1 MMKKLMALLTAALM
15 LAVMLPLTASAETYP
30 TPEGY
35 NDNDYQKLVTFFE
48 IENEDGVKNGVSAF
62 GDDYDPAD
70 PEKWEDGHKSI
81 EWTDV
86 DGELRVV
93 SIDISWSSL
102 YGALDFSGCTALEY
116 LDCEQNNLTELDV
129 SGCTALESLNCGR
142 NNLTELD
149 LTHNSALEY
158 LDCYYNNF
166 TELDLT
172 HNTALDYL
180 DCSSS
185 SLTELDVSG
194 CTALRTLGCS
204 GNSFTELDVSGCT
217 ALETLLCDENNLTE
231 LDVTQNTALVS
242 LSCSV
247 NNLTELDVSGCTAL
261 AMLWC
266 DGNKLAEL
274 NVSGCTAL
282 EYLDCEQN
290 NITELDVSGCTA
302 LRFLRC
308 SDSSIIELDVSG
320 CTALRTLYCSG
331 NSFTEL
337 DVTQNTELGSFE
349 CFGNNLTELDVTQ
362 NTELNSLYCG
372 RNNLTELDVTKNTK
386 LWRLDCSGNNI
397 TELDLTNQTELQYL
411 YSSSTI
417 ENIEFIWFGTQYHVY
432 AEGNGYVEINGS
444 AEENQD
450 FEMEE
455 ILMASAEPMD
465 GYAFLGWYDAEG
477 NLVSTED
484 EIDLLTIGET
494 TLEARFEETEDPT
507 DPTDPEGDISAEANE
522 YGEVQYVH
530 NEEDDSLTLNMTAS
544 DEAYGVR
551 NIYING
557 VLVATTSEDTYVID
571 NISSYAD
578 ENGNIEIYVEFAQ
591 SEGGE
596 EPIDPDDPPKTGTD
610 SMVGM
615 AIALMLIGA
624 AIVLIRRRQT
634 AR

>member
-30 TPEGY
+30 TPAGY
-35 NDNDYQKLVTFFE
+35 NDNDYQKLVAFFE
-48 IENEDGVKNGVSAF
+48 TENEDGVKNGVVAF
-62 GDDYDPAD
+62 GDGYDPAD
-70 PEKWEDGHKSI
+70 PETWKGNGQSI

-93 SIDISWSSL
+93 SMGTSRSSL
-102 YGALDFSGCTALEY
+102 YGALDLSGCAALEELY
-116 LDCEQNNLTELDV
+116 CSGNNLTELDV
-129 SGCTALESLNCGR
+129 SGCTAL
-142 NNLTELD
+142 
-149 LTHNSALEY
+149 
-158 LDCYYNNF
+158 
-166 TELDLT
+166 
-172 HNTALDYL
+172 DYL
-180 DCSSS
+180 
-185 SLTELDVSG
+185 G
-194 CTALRTLGCS
+194 CY
-204 GNSFTELDVSGCT
+204 
-217 ALETLLCDENNLTE
+217 ENNLTE
-231 LDVTQNTALVS
+231 LDVTQY
-242 LSCSV
+242 
-247 NNLTELDVSGCTAL
+247 
-261 AMLWC
+261 
-266 DGNKLAEL
+266 
-274 NVSGCTAL
+274 TAL
-282 EYLDCEQN
+282 EYLE
-290 NITELDVSGCTA
+290 
-302 LRFLRC
+302 C
-308 SDSSIIELDVSG
+308 S
-320 CTALRTLYCSG
+320 
-331 NSFTEL
+331 
-337 DVTQNTELGSFE
+337 
-349 CFGNNLTELDVTQ
+349 GNNLTELDVTQ
-362 NTELNSLYCG
+362 NTELDSLFCG
-372 RNNLTELDVTKNTK
+372 RNNLTRLDVTKNTK

-455 ILMASAEPMD
+455 ILTASARPMD

-494 TLEARFEETEDPT
+494 TLEARFEETDDPT

-596 EPIDPDDPPKTGTD
+596 EPIDPDDPPKTGTA

-615 AIALMLIGA
+615 AIGLMLIGA